1 MTQCR
6 PATDPVA
13 EDAVAA
19 LLSALRRS
27 VFGALPEGEW
37 TDGADLVS
45 YAARPAP
52 AAVQRR
58 GRPRPGAPT
67 RGRRGVARRAGLPR
81 AAVRGAQQ
89 TSGRTVGGLARRGP
103 RADGRRAGT
112 THVLL
117 DPSGV
122 VETTPGVGG
131 DQLVIHVVDPT
142 DEEQVGVSA
151 QLLANGFEA
160 PVELL
165 APLVAP
171 ELLTL
176 AGVTAY
182 LGRTAGEPCTTG
194 LGVVGDGHVG
204 VFNIATPPVHRNRGF
219 GHAVTAR
226 VVADGVRAGA
236 HRAYLQASPMG
247 FGVYERMGFRTVET
261 WTCFYPS

>member
-1 MTQCR
+1 MSQDGLV
-6 PATDPVA
+6 TDPVA

-19 LLSALRRS
+19 LLSALRRL
-27 VFGALPEGEW
+27 FGALPAGEW
-37 TDGADLVS
+37 ADGADLVS
-45 YAARPAP
+45 YAAHLLLPRFNGVVVLGPGASRRAAEAWLDELAFRGLPYAVLSRPA
-52 AAVQRR
+52 AAPWVVSL
-58 GRPRPGAPT
+58 A
-67 RGRRGVARRAGLPR
+67 AAHGL
-81 AAVRGAQQ
+81 
-89 TSGRTVGGLARRGP
+89 TVVEREPLMC
-103 RADGRRAGT
+103 
-112 THVLL
+112 LL

-131 DQLVIHVVDPT
+131 DQLIIHAVDPT
-142 DEEQVGVSA
+142 DEEQVGVSV

-182 LGRTAGEPCTTG
+182 VGRTAGEPCTTG

-219 GHAVTAR
+219 GHAITAR